1 MIKRVLYKSS
11 PEHLYVNHLKMTQMV
26 HNLRLDRN
34 EVWRDVQQYN
44 IIKNIF
50 WWFYV
55 HVEVD
60 ITILYNNWSKNHIGT
75 KLGKQSK

>member
-1 MIKRVLYKSS
+1 
-11 PEHLYVNHLKMTQMV
+11 MTQMGAQLE
-26 HNLRLDRN
+26 LRKKKVG
-34 EVWRDVQQYN
+34 EVCQQYN

-60 ITILYNNWSKNHIGT
+60 ITILYYNWSKNHIGT

>member
-1 MIKRVLYKSS
+1 
-11 PEHLYVNHLKMTQMV
+11 MV
-26 HNLRLDRN
+26 HNLSLDRN

-60 ITILYNNWSKNHIGT
+60 ITILYDNWSKNDIGT